1 MKETTESVRSN
12 AQEGVPHEK
21 GVLGL
26 KVKKL
31 CKDGSKDVPLIHLQH
46 NEATEGGGGEGWR
59 SLLASKDTLV
69 RGEIDTVQINYNPAR
84 YLIKRKRITGL

>member
-1 MKETTESVRSN
+1 MKETTKSVRSN

-46 NEATEGGGGEGWR
+46 NEATEGGGGMAQ
-59 SLLASKDTLV
+59 LASQQ
-69 RGEIDTVQINYNPAR
+69 GHPCAR
-84 YLIKRKRITGL
+84 RDRYSADKL